1 MLLILAIR
9 LQLFLVR
16 RLVLGADQGVRRS
29 VSFGRE
35 IQVALVLPNL
45 LFEVATAILPH
56 AEPVHRLVRVFQK
69 SPQLRTVR
77 ALAGDRGL
85 ATEVGGFSRG
95 LRGQTLQLLAARGN
109 PARQPR
115 RGDLDVLLEPGT
127 QADERGKMC
136 SPQRVL

>member
-16 RLVLGADQGVRRS
+16 SLVLGADQGVRRS

-56 AEPVHRLVRVFQK
+56 AEPVHRLARVFQK
-69 SPQLRTVR
+69 SPQFRAVR
-77 ALAGDRGL
+77 ALQEIAASRRKS
-85 ATEVGGFSRG
+85 VGSRG
-95 LRGQTLQLLAARGN
+95 ACEVRRSNCSRHTATQRDN
-109 PARQPR
+109 PEEGIFLTVTDLGGWSRYQAC
-115 RGDLDVLLEPGT
+115 GD
-127 QADERGKMC
+127 Q
-136 SPQRVL
+136 

>member
-29 VSFGRE
+29 LSFGRE

-45 LFEVATAILPH
+45 LFEVATAILPD
-56 AEPVHRLVRVFQK
+56 AEPVHRLARVFQK
-69 SPQLRTVR
+69 SPQFLAVR
-77 ALAGDRGL
+77 AIAGNRGL
-85 ATEVGGFSRG
+85 ATEVGRFSRG
-95 LRGQTLQLLAARGN
+95 LRGQTLQLLATRGN

-115 RGDLDVLLEPGT
+115 RGNLDVLLEPGA
-127 QADERGKMC
+127 QADDRGKMC
-136 SPQRVL
+136 RPERVL